1 MSKIGIVAGSFDPI
15 TLGHVWLIRKAAELL
30 GKDGSLHIVVG
41 VNPSKKY
48 YFSSEGRLNQIWKV
62 LGDTLPSSLFQSIVV
77 ESIDNELLINHARNI
92 GASYIFR
99 GIRNTEDFNYESQ
112 IQQVNRKINPSVETV
127 FFIPPSNMSEVS
139 SSTVKGLVGFN
150 GWEQAIE
157 QYVDPII
164 IEAFKVKLEEKK
176 NEINKI

>member
-15 TLGHVWLIRKAAELL
+15 TLGHMWLIRKAAEVL
-30 GKDGSLHIVVG
+30 GEDGLLHIVVG

-48 YFSSEGRLNQIWKV
+48 YFSTDERLAQINSV
-62 LGDTLPSSLFQSIVV
+62 LFNTLPTSLYKMVKIAV
-77 ESIDNELLINHARNI
+77 IDNDLLINYARNV

-112 IQQVNRKINPSVETV
+112 IQQVNRKINPNVETV
-127 FFIPPSNMSEVS
+127 FFIPPSAMTEVS

-150 GWEQAIE
+150 GWEQIVE

-164 IEAFKVKLEEKK
+164 VDEFKKKLSK
-176 NEINKI
+176 